1 MRRRRCGTARRSLGK
16 RNRPLPR
23 MARLGKGAD
32 FLRLR
37 AVSLAGW
44 AIPRGSRSR
53 RARRASRQARR
64 RSRRGWRRALATVR
78 GSSCV
83 PWVEISSVFRSKR
96 ARRRWISQ
104 PVSRVPGRGPCCRG
118 QEQMK
123 PSLSAEQPYDSS
135 EPSGG
140 ETHGG
145 GRDGRDGKGRGALLR
160 AAQGR
165 LPLVF
170 GRPTSPS

>member
-1 MRRRRCGTARRSLGK
+1 MGTFYGAKSPGIVARFVC
-16 RNRPLPR
+16 PR
-23 MARLGKGAD
+23 TVTPRHLLTVWTFWRLFA
-32 FLRLR
+32 
-37 AVSLAGW
+37 APT
-44 AIPRGSRSR
+44 PRGSRSR